1 MWTTSSGIL
10 LYVVVVVVIIIVVF
24 LWHFLPEL
32 VLFYLEIVMRSFD
45 ENLR

>member
-1 MWTTSSGIL
+1 MWTTFSGML
-10 LYVVVVVVIIIVVF
+10 LGVVVVVVAF

-32 VLFYLEIVMRSFD
+32 VFFYLEIVMRSFD